1 MEKSLKDDRGA
12 CKQLRMLISE
22 LQNQTEDQQNQAL
35 LSEFAEAC
43 IFISFLSLLSISHAL
58 LPCPSV
64 CVLCPLR
71 WSLVSIMVPKM
82 HCGFVGAVRRKGM
95 YECDCVC
102 VCVGSE
108 KWCGHFDTW
117 EVFHQQLE
125 AEWTASKA
133 LTHSLFFSLSH
144 TLTNTWKTTQTEE
157 IHTLCML
164 EMESTVCIFTVF
176 KIQQNGNNLLF
187 YSLHFLSTSTHLME
201 C

>member
-102 VCVGSE
+102 VCGQ
-108 KWCGHFDTW
+108 W
-117 EVFHQQLE
+117 EVMRSFRHMRGFPSAARGRVNRFKGTYTL
-125 AEWTASKA
+125 TLFLS
-133 LTHSLFFSLSH
+133 LTHTHKHMKNHSNWGNSH
-144 TLTNTWKTTQTEE
+144 IMYVRDGKY
-157 IHTLCML
+157 C
-164 EMESTVCIFTVF
+164 VYFYCI
-176 KIQQNGNNLLF
+176 
-187 YSLHFLSTSTHLME
+187 
-201 C
+201 